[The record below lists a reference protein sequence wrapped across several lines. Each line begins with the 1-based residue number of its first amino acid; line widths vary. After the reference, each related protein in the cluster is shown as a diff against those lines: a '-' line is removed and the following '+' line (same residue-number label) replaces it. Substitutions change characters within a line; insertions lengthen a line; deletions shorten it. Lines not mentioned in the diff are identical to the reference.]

1 MNSQTL
7 YYVYD
12 PMCSWC
18 WGFEKTWHQVKQS
31 LPKSITIKYVL
42 GGLAPDSKEIM
53 SDEMR
58 QYIQKNWLK
67 IQQTIPGTEFN
78 FDFWKHCSPM
88 RSTYPACRAV
98 IAAKNQ
104 GLEYELSML
113 SAIQNAYYLQ
123 AKNPSKDSTLIEL
136 AHSLN
141 LNIEQFTQDLNS
153 TAAHQQL
160 LDDIALAK
168 SLGITSFPSLLL
180 SGNQGAKPIAI
191 DYNNAKLII
200 NQILL
205 NN

>member
-1 MNSQTL
+1 MNFQTL

-18 WGFEKTWHQVKQS
+18 WGFEKTWLQVKKS
-31 LPKSITIKYVL
+31 LPKSITIKYIL
-42 GGLAPDSKEIM
+42 GGLASDSKEIM

-58 QYIQKNWLK
+58 QYIQANWLK
-67 IQQTIPGTEFN
+67 IQQTIPGTQFN

-88 RSTYPACRAV
+88 RSTYPACRGV

-113 SAIQNAYYLQ
+113 NAIQNAYYLQ
-123 AKNPSKDSTLIEL
+123 TKNPSKDLTLIEL

-153 TAAHQQL
+153 TVTHQQL
-160 LDDIALAK
+160 LNDMALAK
-168 SLGITSFPSLLL
+168 SLRITSFPSLLL
-180 SGNQGAKPIAI
+180 SGNQGYKPITI

-200 NQILL
+200 NQILA
-205 NN
+205 

>member
-153 TAAHQQL
+153 TATHQQL

-180 SGNQGAKPIAI
+180 SGNQGDKPIAI

>member
-18 WGFEKTWHQVKQS
+18 WGFEKTWLQVKKS
-31 LPKSITIKYVL
+31 LPKSITIIYIL

-58 QYIQKNWLK
+58 QYIQANWLK
-67 IQQTIPGTEFN
+67 IQQTIPGTQFN
-78 FDFWKHCSPM
+78 FDFWKNCSPM

-113 SAIQNAYYLQ
+113 NAIQNAYYLQ
-123 AKNPSKDSTLIEL
+123 AKNPSIDLTLIEL

-153 TAAHQQL
+153 IVTRQQL
-160 LDDIALAK
+160 LDDITLAK
-168 SLGITSFPSLLL
+168 SLRVISFPSLLL
-180 SGNQGAKPIAI
+180 SSNKGNKPIAI

-200 NQILL
+200 NQILA
-205 NN
+205 